1 MMLSNL
7 LILPMLLPFLCAL
20 ILVFLKNNDRI
31 SKYLYLGTMTITT
44 IISLMLLIYVQ
55 RHRPITL
62 DFGGW
67 SAPFGIQFL
76 GDSLSLIMVTTA
88 SFVITLIMAYGFGR
102 GEHKAN
108 RYHLP
113 SFILFLS
120 VGVIGSFLTSDL
132 FNLYVICTHY
142 TWTICRT
149 ITCCNYLCCLEYYWF
164 MAILIRYRFT
174 L

>member
-1 MMLSNL
+1 MLSNL

-67 SAPFGIQFL
+67 SAPLVYSFRRFFKFNYGYNRFVCDYFNYGIR
-76 GDSLSLIMVTTA
+76 IWA
-88 SFVITLIMAYGFGR
+88 
-102 GEHKAN
+102 
-108 RYHLP
+108 
-113 SFILFLS
+113 
-120 VGVIGSFLTSDL
+120 
-132 FNLYVICTHY
+132 
-142 TWTICRT
+142 WRT
-149 ITCCNYLCCLEYYWF
+149 
-164 MAILIRYRFT
+164 
-174 L
+174 